1 MQVIVLD
8 KINQYE
14 ENNIGI
20 GDYDR
25 HRDRL

>member
-14 ENNIGI
+14 ESNIGI
-20 GDYDR
+20 GDYYKR
-25 HRDRL
+25 FDRL